1 MPSYILILDVIDAS
15 NNKQEVPQHMETANL
30 VLSSVVTTEMLS
42 GVLDEIVGLIPVALP
57 VAISLLSVRKA
68 WSWLM
73 GTLHTA

>member
-1 MPSYILILDVIDAS
+1 
-15 NNKQEVPQHMETANL
+15 METSAL